1 MCISTV
7 FIYLAVLFVIVKL
20 YMGYIYY
27 IEEDDNYITSTE
39 DFDTYVSEGRYK
51 DSKLCNKWEKMND
64 DEKKFIRDL
73 ICHEVLNYKEKKPS
87 FNKTLKSAC
96 KQIIISSLLS
106 GYILSSSIEK
116 SFKQNSLSYFIS
128 NVI

>member
-1 MCISTV
+1 MYISTI

-20 YMGYIYY
+20 YTSYIYY
-27 IEEDDNYITSTE
+27 IEEEDNYITSTR
-39 DFDTYVSEGRYK
+39 DFDTYITEGRYNN
-51 DSKLCNKWEKMND
+51 SKLCNKWVELNE

-96 KQIIISSLLS
+96 KQIILSSLLS
-106 GYILSSSIEK
+106 GYLLSSSIEK
-116 SFKQNSLSYFIS
+116 SVKQNSLSYFIS

>member
-20 YMGYIYY
+20 YTSYIYY
-27 IEEDDNYITSTE
+27 IEEDAHYITSTR
-39 DFDTYVSEGRYK
+39 DFDAYIAEGRYK
-51 DSKLCNKWEKMND
+51 NSKLCHKWERM
-64 DEKKFIRDL
+64 DEEERKFIRDL

-87 FNKTLKSAC
+87 FNKNLKSVC

-106 GYILSSSIEK
+106 GYLLSSSLEK